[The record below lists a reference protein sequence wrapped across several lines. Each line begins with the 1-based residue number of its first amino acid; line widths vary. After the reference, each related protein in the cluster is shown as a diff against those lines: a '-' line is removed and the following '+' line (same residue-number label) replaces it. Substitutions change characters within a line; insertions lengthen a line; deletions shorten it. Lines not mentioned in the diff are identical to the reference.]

1 MRRAD
6 RLFQIVQ
13 YLRGRRLTTAAQLAE
28 WLEISQRTVYR
39 DIQDLERTGVPI
51 EGEAGV
57 GYRLRPEF
65 DMPPLMFTYA
75 EVEALVAG
83 ARMIGSWGSPQLRQA
98 SELALA
104 KIAAALP
111 EPRRIELERTRLYA
125 MSYADP
131 AVGDVLDTLRH
142 VIAGRVVTLLDY
154 KDAVSQPSTRHV
166 WPLGLYFWG
175 STWSLAA
182 WCELRKDF
190 RNFRLDRIVGAF
202 SSERQYP
209 DEAGRRLEDFVRTMR
224 SEDKKREN

>member
-13 YLRGRRLTTAAQLAE
+13 YLRGRRLTTAAQLAD
-28 WLEISQRTVYR
+28 WLQVSQRTVYR
-39 DIQDLERTGVPI
+39 DIQDLERTGVPV

-57 GYRLRPEF
+57 GYRLRPGF
-65 DMPPLMFTYA
+65 DLPPLMFSFD

-111 EPRRIELERTRLYA
+111 EHRRIELERTRLYA
-125 MSYADP
+125 MSFADP
-131 AVGDVLDTLRH
+131 GVGDVLDTLRH

-154 KDAVSQPSTRHV
+154 KDAASQPSTRHV

-182 WCELRKDF
+182 WCELRRDF

-202 SSERQYP
+202 STERQYP
-209 DEAGRRLEDFVRTMR
+209 DQAGFRLEDFVRTMR
-224 SEDKKREN
+224 SEKRQV

>member
-13 YLRGRRLTTAAQLAE
+13 YLRGRRLTTAAQLAD
-28 WLEISQRTVYR
+28 WLQVSQRTVYR
-39 DIQDLERTGVPI
+39 DIQDLERTGVPV

-65 DMPPLMFTYA
+65 DLPPLMFSFD

-111 EPRRIELERTRLYA
+111 EHRRIELERTRLYA
-125 MSYADP
+125 MSFADP

-154 KDAVSQPSTRHV
+154 KDAASQPSTRHV

-182 WCELRKDF
+182 WCELRRDF

-202 SSERQYP
+202 STERQYP
-209 DEAGRRLEDFVRTMR
+209 DQAGFRLEDFVRAMR
-224 SEDKKREN
+224 SEKR

>member
-28 WLEISQRTVYR
+28 WLQVSQRTVYR
-39 DIQDLERTGVPI
+39 DIQDLERSGVPI

-65 DMPPLMFTYA
+65 DLPPLMFTYE

-83 ARMIGSWGSPQLRQA
+83 ARMIGSWGSPQLK
-98 SELALA
+98 LALA

-154 KDAVSQPSTRHV
+154 KDAAAKPSTRHV

-175 STWSLAA
+175 NTWSLAA
-182 WCELRKDF
+182 WCELRQDF
-190 RNFRLDRIVGAF
+190 RNFRLDRIAGAY
-202 SSERQYP
+202 STERQYP
-209 DEAGRRLEDFVRTMR
+209 DEAGRRLEDFVRAMR
-224 SEDKKREN
+224 SEERRR

>member
-65 DMPPLMFTYA
+65 DMPPLMFSYE

-83 ARMIGSWGSPQLRQA
+83 ARMIGSWGSPQLKQA
-98 SELALA
+98 AELALA

-154 KDAVSQPSTRHV
+154 KDAASQPSTRHV

-175 STWSLAA
+175 NVWSLAA
-182 WCELRKDF
+182 WCELRQDF
-190 RNFRLDRIVGAF
+190 RNFRLDRIDGAF
-202 SSERQYP
+202 STERQYP
-209 DEAGRRLEDFVRTMR
+209 DQAGHRLEDFVRAMR
-224 SEDKKREN
+224 SEQKRG

>member
-28 WLEISQRTVYR
+28 WLQVSARTVYR

-65 DMPPLMFTYA
+65 DLPPLMFTFP
-75 EVEALVAG
+75 EIEALVAG
-83 ARMIGSWGSPQLRQA
+83 ARMISSWGSPQLKQA

-125 MSYADP
+125 LNFSGP
-131 AVGDVLDTLRH
+131 AVGGVIDTLRH
-142 VIAGRVVTLLDY
+142 VIAGRMVTLLDY
-154 KDAVSQPSTRHV
+154 RDAGGQPSSREV

-175 STWSLAA
+175 HVWSLAA
-182 WCELRKDF
+182 WCELRQGF
-190 RNFRLDRIVGAF
+190 RNFRLDRIVTAV
-202 SSERQYP
+202 STERQHP
-209 DEAGRRLEDFVRTMR
+209 DQAGRRLEDFVRAMEKR
-224 SEDKKREN
+224 PESEGQ

>member
-13 YLRGRRLTTAAQLAE
+13 YLRGRRLTTAAQLAD
-28 WLEISQRTVYR
+28 WLQVSQRTVYR
-39 DIQDLERTGVPI
+39 DIQDLERTGVPV

-65 DMPPLMFTYA
+65 DLPPLMFTFE

-83 ARMIGSWGSPQLRQA
+83 ARMIGGWGSPQLRQA

-111 EPRRIELERTRLYA
+111 EHRRIELERTRLYA
-125 MSYADP
+125 LNFADDGGKG
-131 AVGDVLDTLRH
+131 GDVLDTLRH

-154 KDAVSQPSTRHV
+154 SDAVAKPSTRHV

-175 STWSLAA
+175 HVWSLAA
-182 WCELRKDF
+182 WCELRQDF
-190 RNFRLDRIVGAF
+190 RNFRLDRIVGAY
-202 SSERQYP
+202 STERQYP
-209 DEAGRRLEDFVRTMR
+209 DQSGRRLEDFVRTMR
-224 SEDKKREN
+224 SEKRRD

>member
-28 WLEISQRTVYR
+28 WLQVSQRTVYR
-39 DIQDLERTGVPI
+39 DIQDLERSGVPI

-65 DMPPLMFTYA
+65 DLPPLMFTYE

-83 ARMIGSWGSPQLRQA
+83 ARMIGSWGSPQLKQA
-98 SELALA
+98 AELALA

-154 KDAVSQPSTRHV
+154 KDAASQPSTRHV

-175 STWSLAA
+175 NVWSLAA

-190 RNFRLDRIVGAF
+190 RNFRLDRIAGAF

-209 DEAGRRLEDFVRTMR
+209 DQAGYRLEDFVRAMR
-224 SEDKKREN
+224 SEEKRR

>member
-28 WLEISQRTVYR
+28 WLQVSQRTVYR
-39 DIQDLERTGVPI
+39 DIQDLERSGVPI

-65 DMPPLMFTYA
+65 DLPPLMFTYE

-83 ARMIGSWGSPQLRQA
+83 ARMIGSWGSPQLKQA
-98 SELALA
+98 AELALA

-154 KDAVSQPSTRHV
+154 KDAAAKPSTRHV

-175 STWSLAA
+175 HTWSLAA
-182 WCELRKDF
+182 WCELRQDF
-190 RNFRLDRIVGAF
+190 RNFRLDRIAGAY
-202 SSERQYP
+202 STERQYP
-209 DEAGRRLEDFVRTMR
+209 DEAGRRLEDFVRAMR
-224 SEDKKREN
+224 SEERRR

>member
-13 YLRGRRLTTAAQLAE
+13 YLRGRRLTTAQQLAE
-28 WLEISQRTVYR
+28 WLQVSQRTVYR
-39 DIQDLERTGVPI
+39 DIQDLERTGVPV

-65 DMPPLMFTYA
+65 DLPPLMFSFA

-83 ARMIGSWGSPQLRQA
+83 ARMIGSWGSPELRQA

-111 EPRRIELERTRLYA
+111 ESRRIELERTRLYA
-125 MSYADP
+125 LNFA
-131 AVGDVLDTLRH
+131 GDEDSGGDALDTLRH

-154 KDAVSQPSTRHV
+154 KDAAGQPSTRHV

-175 STWSLAA
+175 HVWALAA
-182 WCELRKDF
+182 WCELRQDF

-202 SSERQYP
+202 STERQYP
-209 DEAGRRLEDFVRTMR
+209 DQAGRRLEDFVRTMR
-224 SEDKKREN
+224 SKPKQS